1 MLYYGAATS
10 MLIAV
15 LVSSLV
21 SLISVDSR
29 YLRSITFVRASILA
43 GFIIGAVTTMVIGR
57 ELHFLSAILSLA
69 VTMIVIFAS

>member
-10 MLIAV
+10 MLYGAATSMLIDI

-29 YLRSITFVRASILA
+29 SLRSIIFVRAPILA
-43 GFIIGAVTTMVIGR
+43 GFIIGAVATMVISR
-57 ELHFLSAILSLA
+57 ELHFLP
-69 VTMIVIFAS
+69 

>member
-10 MLIAV
+10 MLIDI

-29 YLRSITFVRASILA
+29 SLDLSFVRASILV

-57 ELHFLSAILSLA
+57 DALLFIILSLA
-69 VTMIVIFAS
+69 ETMIVIFAS